1 MPEQFE
7 RITHYAGNTCRL
19 DSAAEI
25 RARGT
30 RRLRRRRTGQAVLG
44 TGAVAIVTGLG
55 AAIALSPASDA
66 SGRPVATAT
75 TDRAQLPSTP
85 PFLSPS
91 GVCAGLV
98 KRVSLPTLLAPQAR
112 VYLTRLDAIRFS
124 AEYDDPKNHCDGD
137 SYAFGVTEQEVL
149 KALRQLGFSA
159 LTTATAASSSAP
171 AGQVV
176 DIRLQSGASAFQEG
190 GRGLTPSTPL
200 VILVCAAPAA
210 SNS

>member
-7 RITHYAGNTCRL
+7 RIADYAKNTCQL
-19 DSAAEI
+19 DNAADI

-44 TGAVAIVTGLG
+44 TGAVAVVTGLS
-55 AAIALSPASDA
+55 AAIALNTASDA
-66 SGRPVATAT
+66 SGRSVATAT
-75 TDRAQLPSTP
+75 TDRPQLPSTL
-85 PFLSPS
+85 PFVSPS
-91 GVCAGLV
+91 GVCAGV
-98 KRVSLPTLLAPQAR
+98 VRRVSVPTLLAPQAR
-112 VYLTRLDAIRFS
+112 VYLTRLDGIRFY
-124 AEYDDPKNHCDGD
+124 ADYDDPKNHCDED

-171 AGQVV
+171 VGQVV

-200 VILVCAAPAA
+200 AIVVSAGPVA
-210 SNS
+210 SNG